1 MDRICKC
8 VSTWQKKILLE
19 FYYFDWTLKN
29 LNHIV
34 GLESVLFFK
43 KFYQK
48 VKKSKL

>member
-34 GLESVLFFK
+34 GLESVLFF
-43 KFYQK
+43 QK
-48 VKKSKL
+48 VLPKS